1 MRPEGIAE
9 TAVQESSSIPGGFI
23 LLAPQHKPKKDG
35 DGPGSRKKGEKTDTI
50 APMKPGFAGQKAREA
65 VENGHVSF
73 HWGHLS
79 HHLGEQYQSHEFD
92 VQDIYNAIKDPA
104 ARVVP
109 AQEFFHQGLR
119 AFIYELYG
127 KSAGV
132 PIRVVFYFKVD
143 RKTGELLMILTGFI
157 DVPERKRS
165 RKLKS

>member
-1 MRPEGIAE
+1 M
-9 TAVQESSSIPGGFI
+9 T
-23 LLAPQHKPKKDG
+23 PQDQPKKDG
-35 DGPGSRKKGEKTDTI
+35 ESPGSKKKGAKTDTI

-65 VENGHVSF
+65 VENGRVSF

-79 HHLGEQYQSHEFD
+79 RHLGEQYQSHVFD
-92 VQDIYNAIKDPA
+92 IQDIYNAIKDTA

-132 PIRVVFYFKVD
+132 PIRIAFYFKRD
-143 RKTGELLMILTGFI
+143 GKTGELLMILTGFI
-157 DVPERKRS
+157 DVPEHKRS
-165 RKLKS
+165 RKPKI